1 MSSQHHQWMAK
12 ALQLA
17 RRGLYTTDP
26 NPRVGCVLVKDGQ
39 LVGQGFHHRYG
50 EPHAERMALADAGD
64 KAKGSTAYVTLEPC
78 CHTGKTPP
86 CSEGLIEAGVVE
98 VVVAMTDPN
107 PLVAGKGIAQ
117 LRAAGINVIEDVL
130 STDARAINPGFFK
143 RMAEQKP
150 YVRLKLGMS
159 LDARTAMASGESQW
173 ITGDAARRDVQKLR
187 ARSSC
192 VLTGVSTVFVDDP
205 SLNVRLTEQELDLA
219 ESPVRQ
225 PRPVVLDTH
234 ARMPLKAKLLGLGN
248 SPIVIIG
255 EGASADAVAALKES
269 DATVHAVGLKND
281 RVDLEAALAVL
292 ASEQINEVLIE
303 SGPTLAG
310 AFVQQQLVDEL
321 VIYMAPSLLGDQARG
336 LMCLPG
342 LDVLADRE
350 QWQWRDVRQVGN
362 DLRLTLTR

>member
-12 ALQLA
+12 ALELA

-39 LVGQGFHHRYG
+39 LVGQGYHHRYG

-64 KAKGSTAYVTLEPC
+64 KAKGATAYVTLEPC

-86 CSEGLIEAGVVE
+86 CSDGLIEAGVAE

-117 LRAAGINVIEDVL
+117 LREAGINVIEDVL
-130 STDARAINPGFFK
+130 TSDAQAINPGFIK

-192 VLTGVSTVFVDDP
+192 VLTGISTVFADDP
-205 SLNVRLTEQELDLA
+205 SLNVRLTEQELGLA

-225 PRPVVLDTH
+225 PRPVILDTH
-234 ARMPLKAKLLGLGN
+234 ARLPLDAKVLELEN
-248 SPIVIIG
+248 SPIVIVA
-255 EGASADAVAALKES
+255 EGASTDAVAALKDKGAS
-269 DATVHAVGLKND
+269 VHMVGQMNN
-281 RVDLEAALAVL
+281 RVDLNAMLSVL
-292 ASEQINEVLIE
+292 ASEQVNEVLVE
-303 SGPTLAG
+303 AGPTLSG

-336 LMCLPG
+336 LMSLPG

-350 QWQWRDVRQVGN
+350 QWQWRDVRKVGN

>member
-1 MSSQHHQWMAK
+1 M
-12 ALQLA
+12 
-17 RRGLYTTDP
+17 
-26 NPRVGCVLVKDGQ
+26 LVRSIP
-39 LVGQGFHHRYG
+39 V
-50 EPHAERMALADAGD
+50 
-64 KAKGSTAYVTLEPC
+64 
-78 CHTGKTPP
+78 
-86 CSEGLIEAGVVE
+86 
-98 VVVAMTDPN
+98 
-107 PLVAGKGIAQ
+107 
-117 LRAAGINVIEDVL
+117 
-130 STDARAINPGFFK
+130 FFK

-192 VLTGVSTVFVDDP
+192 VLTGVSTVFADDP
-205 SLNVRLTEQELDLA
+205 SLNVRLTVQELDLA

-248 SPIVIIG
+248 SPIIIVG

-321 VIYMAPSLLGDQARG
+321 VIYKASSLLGDQARG
-336 LMCLPG
+336 LMSLPG

>member
-1 MSSQHHQWMAK
+1 
-12 ALQLA
+12 
-17 RRGLYTTDP
+17 
-26 NPRVGCVLVKDGQ
+26 
-39 LVGQGFHHRYG
+39 
-50 EPHAERMALADAGD
+50 
-64 KAKGSTAYVTLEPC
+64 
-78 CHTGKTPP
+78 
-86 CSEGLIEAGVVE
+86 
-98 VVVAMTDPN
+98 
-107 PLVAGKGIAQ
+107 
-117 LRAAGINVIEDVL
+117 
-130 STDARAINPGFFK
+130 
-143 RMAEQKP
+143 
-150 YVRLKLGMS
+150 
-159 LDARTAMASGESQW
+159 
-173 ITGDAARRDVQKLR
+173 
-187 ARSSC
+187 
-192 VLTGVSTVFVDDP
+192 
-205 SLNVRLTEQELDLA
+205 LNVRVTEQELDLA
-219 ESPVRQ
+219 ELPVRQ

-336 LMCLPG
+336 LMSLPG